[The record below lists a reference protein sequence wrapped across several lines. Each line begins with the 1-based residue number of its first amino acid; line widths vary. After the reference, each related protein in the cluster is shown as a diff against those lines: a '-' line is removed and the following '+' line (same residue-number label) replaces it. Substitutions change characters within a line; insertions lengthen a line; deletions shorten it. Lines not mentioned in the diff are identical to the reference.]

1 MSYNDDYQAGLEART
16 HHAGQHTADYQR
28 GLSEREGRPP
38 GAGMGGALAQSMGS
52 SVGAF
57 GPMFL
62 AFYIALG
69 SVLVVVAAALF
80 PVGGGLTL
88 AAYTVFY
95 FSVFEPFFTNTS
107 WIIAMLM
114 FVLPGTGLFIGS
126 MMLENALAGSR
137 RYRRLRYAWR
147 LLCITGVAFAIAYEL
162 ADGAN
167 VRAAEPDALLQ
178 YLRPPYL
185 LAMAVGLVAAHFL
198 SRRLDRAYAGTD
210 KTLFDAPLK
219 VPSFKTPTFEHDDD
233 EVHRRLQAYRDALA
247 RYDAANRSESSEAA
261 EIRYRIA
268 DLTKL
273 LDDRAKRRQGIA

>member
-1 MSYNDDYQAGLEART
+1 
-16 HHAGQHTADYQR
+16 
-28 GLSEREGRPP
+28 
-38 GAGMGGALAQSMGS
+38 MGGALAQSMGS

-210 KTLFDAPLK
+210 KMLFDAPLK

-233 EVHRRLQAYRDALA
+233 EVHRRLQAYRDVLA

-273 LDDRAKRRQGIA
+273 LDDRAKHRQGIA